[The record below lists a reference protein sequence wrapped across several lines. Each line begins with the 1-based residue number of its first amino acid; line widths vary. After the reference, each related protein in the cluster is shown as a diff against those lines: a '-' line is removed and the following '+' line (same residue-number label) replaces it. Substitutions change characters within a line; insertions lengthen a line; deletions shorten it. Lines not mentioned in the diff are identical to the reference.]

1 MQHALVTQSRLADLL
16 AVSERTLERWRVEG
30 IGPAYVKAGRRVL
43 YRMEDVENWLSNS
56 RRRSTSEAPEAAN
69 A

>member
-16 AVSERTLERWRVEG
+16 AVSERTLERWRVDG
-30 IGPAYVKAGRRVL
+30 VGPAYVKAGRRVL
-43 YRMEDVENWLSNS
+43 YRMEDVETWLAGS
-56 RRRSTSEAPEAAN
+56 RRRSTSESPEAVN